1 MNWLVQNWYWAVLAI
16 GLVGYWLLWRSG
28 RRRADALYHTQHGM
42 LAGGTHLEHGAL
54 SSGEEQQGQSGY
66 QPARADMPGAAFD
79 LVSGM
84 AVKISDAVTSV
95 YQGRIFYFA
104 SRENR
109 DRFEQAP
116 ERYVPGAGSISASA
130 QQAAPAHQHH
140 RHAC

>member
-1 MNWLVQNWYWAVLAI
+1 MNWLVQNWYWAVLAV
-16 GLVGYWLLWRSG
+16 GLVGYWLIWSG
-28 RRRADALYHTQHGM
+28 RRRADALSHTQHGM
-42 LAGGTHLEHGAL
+42 LAGSTHLEHGAL
-54 SSGEEQQGQSGY
+54 SSGEEERGQSGY
-66 QPARADMPGAAFD
+66 QPARADIPGAAFD

-95 YQGRIFYFA
+95 YQGRVFYFA

-116 ERYVPGAGSISASA
+116 ERYVPGGGSISASP

-140 RHAC
+140 RHRC